1 MDNLFFAFYQ
11 QLARI
16 DTSFVRYLYGQ
27 IDWAN
32 RLIGITGARG
42 AGKTT
47 MLLQHIRKIFG
58 KSPKEVLFA
67 SLDNIWFTNNRLFEL
82 GADFVKQ
89 GGKYLFLD
97 EVHKYPSWSQEIKN
111 LYDSFPDLKIVFTGS
126 SMLEIYK
133 GNADL
138 SRRAI
143 HYTLQGMSFR
153 EYLLMEK
160 GILFPSV
167 TLKELINNHLEL
179 ATQVNEKIRP
189 IPCFQSYLKE
199 GYYPYYKESKS
210 FYNDK
215 LLQTVNIVLESDL
228 PALEKIEIYSIQKI
242 KKLLMVIA
250 QRVPFT
256 PNISELASLLEVS
269 RNSLLNYLTLLEKAQ
284 LINLLNQDVSGL
296 RTLSK
301 PEKIYLNNTNLVHA
315 LETEKPDIGNLR
327 ETFFFN
333 QIRVVSSVASSQKTD
348 FTVNGG
354 YQFEVGGKNKGHE
367 QITGLDNAYL
377 ALDNL
382 EYGFGNK
389 IPLWLFGFL
398 Y

>member
-1 MDNLFFAFYQ
+1 
-11 QLARI
+11 
-16 DTSFVRYLYGQ
+16 
-27 IDWAN
+27 
-32 RLIGITGARG
+32 
-42 AGKTT
+42 
-47 MLLQHIRKIFG
+47 
-58 KSPKEVLFA
+58 
-67 SLDNIWFTNNRLFEL
+67 
-82 GADFVKQ
+82 
-89 GGKYLFLD
+89 
-97 EVHKYPSWSQEIKN
+97 
-111 LYDSFPDLKIVFTGS
+111 
-126 SMLEIYK
+126 
-133 GNADL
+133 
-138 SRRAI
+138 
-143 HYTLQGMSFR
+143 
-153 EYLLMEK
+153 
-160 GILFPSV
+160 
-167 TLKELINNHLEL
+167 
-179 ATQVNEKIRP
+179 
-189 IPCFQSYLKE
+189 
-199 GYYPYYKESKS
+199 
-210 FYNDK
+210 
-215 LLQTVNIVLESDL
+215 
-228 PALEKIEIYSIQKI
+228 
-242 KKLLMVIA
+242 MVIA

-301 PEKIYLNNTNLVHA
+301 P
-315 LETEKPDIGNLR
+315 EKPDIGNLR